1 MRSTVFLLI
10 VLQIVNGDLVDKSTL
25 PPLDTTP
32 TDPCSTSH
40 EIASAD
46 RVVSSD
52 VTTGRCDDNLN
63 GGWYRFTVN
72 DVPATL
78 PTVCLRPGACG
89 GAVSLRIDLGDQ
101 PLPDV
106 GKEVEAWSCGAY
118 DILGKF
124 DCCVL
129 RQPAKIRNCSNFLA
143 YQLQK
148 PDRCDVAYCVEHP
161 RERIPSNV
169 LRKYGEDVSP
179 QSDDTT
185 TPSSSSPATTPDFA
199 NSNWCIE
206 GMVWCTRGAPGC
218 MSYEDCLAIP
228 LTTTSS
234 SDITTGTSQATT
246 APTATTETTP
256 ASDVTTEKTTVDSD
270 ATTSPNIAEKTTSG
284 NDITTSPNI
293 AGETTLGSDV
303 TTTPNIAE
311 KTTLDSDA
319 TTPPYIAEKTTRDS
333 DATTPPNIAEK
344 TTLDSDATTPPNIA
358 EKSTPGR
365 DDTTT
370 PNIAGTTT
378 DSGVTNTEAEETT
391 TPSSPSAD
399 TTVLRGLFPFTT
411 ALTPN
416 DDSVTTEE
424 STSPGPSPTAS
435 VTTSGDYSTTG
446 STGGMSGYT
455 DNVPRTDT
463 TSTDGDTS
471 STARTTEAALVQTT
485 GFSSSFSSSS
495 TAAAAG
501 GHVDRSTNQE
511 TTSSISSTSAASSSS
526 TMASTASSSSAT
538 QSTSP
543 VHSTEGSSSRSPGSS
558 STESAVFTT
567 EAGSTKATSTSP
579 PGSVDG
585 RIVLE
590 FATDTNVN
598 YTASAKKCMSELL
611 NTYDETGR
619 NIAHTFNA
627 GDVNVMTVDT
637 SSTTTTVVLRVVLDE
652 SVGRVVMTARDLINM
667 LKYLQ
672 KENRLNTQQCTR
684 NLGKMQDF
692 YRYGEQPTTPPPKS
706 RRSYSLFYDKLPLF
720 IAIIV
725 MVTVCFLIL
734 IFGIV
739 YLRFFHHHRKWDR
752 TKDVE
757 RAKLKE
763 TKEHQ
768 GLENPVPDSEM
779 MKDEAVVTE
788 TSLTVNGS
796 HPQHSVPL
804 DDDKGWVIPIDQ
816 APETQFEV
824 ALKSEDTQL

>member
-1 MRSTVFLLI
+1 MRSTVFLLLI
-10 VLQIVNGDLVDKSTL
+10 VLQIVNGDLVDKTTL
-25 PPLDTTP
+25 PNLDP
-32 TDPCSTSH
+32 TQSDPCTTSH

-129 RQPAKIRNCSNFLA
+129 RQPAKIRNCSSFLT

-161 RERIPSNV
+161 RERIPSNI

-179 QSDDTT
+179 QSDATT
-185 TPSSSSPATTPDFA
+185 TPSSSTPSTTQDFI
-199 NSNWCIE
+199 NPNWCNE
-206 GMVWCTRGAPGC
+206 GMVWCTRGAPRC
-218 MSYEDCLAIP
+218 MSYEECLAIP

-234 SDITTGTSQATT
+234 SDITTETSQATT
-246 APTATTETTP
+246 APTVTTETTP
-256 ASDVTTEKTTVDSD
+256 ESDVTTEKTTVDSD
-270 ATTSPNIAEKTTSG
+270 ATTSPNIAEKTTSD

-311 KTTLDSDA
+311 KTTFDSDA

-333 DATTPPNIAEK
+333 DTTTP
-344 TTLDSDATTPPNIA
+344 
-358 EKSTPGR
+358 
-365 DDTTT
+365 

-391 TPSSPSAD
+391 TSSSPSPD
-399 TTVLRGLFPFTT
+399 TTVLRGLFPFTAT
-411 ALTPN
+411 LSPN

-424 STSPGPSPTAS
+424 STAPGPSPTAS
-435 VTTSGDYSTTG
+435 VTTSGDYWTTG
-446 STGGMSGYT
+446 STGGMSGHPN
-455 DNVPRTDT
+455 NVPRTDA
-463 TSTDGDTS
+463 TSTEGDAS
-471 STARTTEAALVQTT
+471 STARTTEAAPVQTS
-485 GFSSSFSSSS
+485 GSSSTFSSSS

-526 TMASTASSSSAT
+526 TMASTTSSSSAT

-543 VHSTEGSSSRSPGSS
+543 VHSTEGSSSGSPGSS

-567 EAGSTKATSTSP
+567 EAGSTKATSASP
-579 PGSVDG
+579 PGSFDG

-598 YTASAKKCMSELL
+598 YTASVKQCMSELL

-619 NIAHTFNA
+619 KTAHTFNA

-637 SSTTTTVVLRVVLDE
+637 SSTTATIVLRVVFDE
-652 SVGRVVMTARDLINM
+652 SVGRVVMAAGDLINM

-684 NLGKMQDF
+684 HLGTMRDF

-752 TKDVE
+752 TKDME
-757 RAKLKE
+757 RAKLKD

-779 MKDEAVVTE
+779 MKDEAVLTE

-816 APETQFEV
+816 APETQFQV

>member
-256 ASDVTTEKTTVDSD
+256 ASDVTK
-270 ATTSPNIAEKTTSG
+270 
-284 NDITTSPNI
+284 
-293 AGETTLGSDV
+293 
-303 TTTPNIAE
+303 
-311 KTTLDSDA
+311 
-319 TTPPYIAEKTTRDS
+319 
-333 DATTPPNIAEK
+333 
-344 TTLDSDATTPPNIA
+344 
-358 EKSTPGR
+358 
-365 DDTTT
+365 
-370 PNIAGTTT
+370 
-378 DSGVTNTEAEETT
+378 AEETT

>member
-1 MRSTVFLLI
+1 MRSTVFLLLI
-10 VLQIVNGDLVDKSTL
+10 VLQIVNGDLVDKTTL
-25 PPLDTTP
+25 PNLDP
-32 TDPCSTSH
+32 TQSDPCTTSH

-129 RQPAKIRNCSNFLA
+129 RQPAKIRNCSSFLT

-161 RERIPSNV
+161 RERIPSNI

-179 QSDDTT
+179 QSDATT
-185 TPSSSSPATTPDFA
+185 TPSSSTPSTTQDFI
-199 NSNWCIE
+199 NPNWCNE
-206 GMVWCTRGAPGC
+206 GMVWCTRGAPRC
-218 MSYEDCLAIP
+218 MSYEECLAIP

-234 SDITTGTSQATT
+234 SDITTETSQATT
-246 APTATTETTP
+246 APTVTTETTP
-256 ASDVTTEKTTVDSD
+256 ESDVTTEKTTVDSD
-270 ATTSPNIAEKTTSG
+270 ATTS
-284 NDITTSPNI
+284 
-293 AGETTLGSDV
+293 
-303 TTTPNIAE
+303 
-311 KTTLDSDA
+311 
-319 TTPPYIAEKTTRDS
+319 
-333 DATTPPNIAEK
+333 
-344 TTLDSDATTPPNIA
+344 
-358 EKSTPGR
+358 
-365 DDTTT
+365 

-391 TPSSPSAD
+391 TSSSPSPD
-399 TTVLRGLFPFTT
+399 TTVLRGLFPFTAT
-411 ALTPN
+411 LSPN

-424 STSPGPSPTAS
+424 STAPGPSPTAS
-435 VTTSGDYSTTG
+435 VTTSGDYWTTG
-446 STGGMSGYT
+446 STGGMSGHPN
-455 DNVPRTDT
+455 NVPRTDA
-463 TSTDGDTS
+463 TSTEGDAS
-471 STARTTEAALVQTT
+471 STARTTEAAPVQTS
-485 GFSSSFSSSS
+485 GSSSTFSSSS

-526 TMASTASSSSAT
+526 TMASTTSSSSAT

-543 VHSTEGSSSRSPGSS
+543 VHSTEGSSSGSPGSS

-567 EAGSTKATSTSP
+567 EAGSTKATSASP
-579 PGSVDG
+579 PGSFDG

-598 YTASAKKCMSELL
+598 YTASVKQCMSELL

-619 NIAHTFNA
+619 KTAHTFNA

-637 SSTTTTVVLRVVLDE
+637 SSTTATIVLRVVFDE
-652 SVGRVVMTARDLINM
+652 SVGRVVMAAGDLINM

-684 NLGKMQDF
+684 HLGTMRDF

-752 TKDVE
+752 TKDME
-757 RAKLKE
+757 RAKLKD

-779 MKDEAVVTE
+779 MKDEAVLTE

-816 APETQFEV
+816 APETQFQV

>member
-1 MRSTVFLLI
+1 MRSTVFLLLI
-10 VLQIVNGDLVDKSTL
+10 VLQIVNGDLVDKTTL
-25 PPLDTTP
+25 PNLDP
-32 TDPCSTSH
+32 TQSDPCTTSH

-129 RQPAKIRNCSNFLA
+129 RQPAKIRNCSSFLT

-161 RERIPSNV
+161 RERIPSNI

-179 QSDDTT
+179 QSDATT
-185 TPSSSSPATTPDFA
+185 TPSSSTPSTTQDFI
-199 NSNWCIE
+199 NPNWCNE
-206 GMVWCTRGAPGC
+206 GMVWCTRGAPRC
-218 MSYEDCLAIP
+218 MSYEECLAIP

-234 SDITTGTSQATT
+234 SDITTETSQATT
-246 APTATTETTP
+246 APTVTTETTP
-256 ASDVTTEKTTVDSD
+256 ESDVTK
-270 ATTSPNIAEKTTSG
+270 
-284 NDITTSPNI
+284 
-293 AGETTLGSDV
+293 
-303 TTTPNIAE
+303 
-311 KTTLDSDA
+311 
-319 TTPPYIAEKTTRDS
+319 
-333 DATTPPNIAEK
+333 
-344 TTLDSDATTPPNIA
+344 
-358 EKSTPGR
+358 
-365 DDTTT
+365 
-370 PNIAGTTT
+370 
-378 DSGVTNTEAEETT
+378 AEETT
-391 TPSSPSAD
+391 TSSSPSPD
-399 TTVLRGLFPFTT
+399 TTVLRGLFPFTAT
-411 ALTPN
+411 LSPN

-424 STSPGPSPTAS
+424 STAPGPSPTAS
-435 VTTSGDYSTTG
+435 VTTSGDYWTTG
-446 STGGMSGYT
+446 STGGMSGHPN
-455 DNVPRTDT
+455 NVPRTDA
-463 TSTDGDTS
+463 TSTEGDAS
-471 STARTTEAALVQTT
+471 STARTTEAAPVQTS
-485 GFSSSFSSSS
+485 GSSSTFSSSS

-526 TMASTASSSSAT
+526 TMASTTSSSSAT

-543 VHSTEGSSSRSPGSS
+543 VHSTEGSSSGSPGSS

-567 EAGSTKATSTSP
+567 EAGSTKATSASP
-579 PGSVDG
+579 PGSFDG

-598 YTASAKKCMSELL
+598 YTASVKQCMSELL

-619 NIAHTFNA
+619 KTAHTFNA

-637 SSTTTTVVLRVVLDE
+637 SSTTATIVLRVVFDE
-652 SVGRVVMTARDLINM
+652 SVGRVVMAAGDLINM

-684 NLGKMQDF
+684 HLGTMRDF

-752 TKDVE
+752 TKDME
-757 RAKLKE
+757 RAKLKD

-779 MKDEAVVTE
+779 MKDEAVLTE

-816 APETQFEV
+816 APETQFQV